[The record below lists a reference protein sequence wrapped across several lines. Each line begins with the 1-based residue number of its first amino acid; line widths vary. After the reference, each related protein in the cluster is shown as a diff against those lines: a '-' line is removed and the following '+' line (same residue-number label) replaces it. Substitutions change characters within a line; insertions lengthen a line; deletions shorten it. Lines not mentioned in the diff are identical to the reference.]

1 MGQMIIMDRVETI
14 TAVLAALGNIVRR
27 TQAGS
32 LDQDTFYQL
41 AGEMRRDLKRLRV
54 DLADEVEEVGQ
65 ISLTDLGRS
74 VAGLLE
80 SGAVRPAVELLDRL
94 PDRCRTYGQFTVI
107 DGDIPFEHQQ
117 GA

>member
-32 LDQDTFYQL
+32 LDEDTFYQL
-41 AGEMRRDLKRLRV
+41 AGEMRRDLKTLRV
-54 DLADEVEEVGQ
+54 DLAGEAEEVGQ
-65 ISLTDLGRS
+65 INLTDLGRS

-80 SGAVRPAVELLDRL
+80 SGLIRPASQLLEHL
-94 PDRCRTYGQFTVI
+94 PDRTRTYGHFVVI
-107 DGDIPFEHQQ
+107 DGDIPFDHQQ